1 MVIFSACGTR
11 MACSGDSIGVESFEI
26 PLNANTDAIT
36 PIAIA
41 IPATIAIDEF
51 LFIDNQPG
59 WKQGKIECTTEA
71 CGCFRADLP
80 SFP

>member
-1 MVIFSACGTR
+1 MSSAGK
-11 MACSGDSIGVESFEI
+11 GVASFEI
-26 PLNANTDAIT
+26 PLNAKTDAIT

-59 WKQGKIECTTEA
+59 
-71 CGCFRADLP
+71 
-80 SFP
+80 

>member
-1 MVIFSACGTR
+1 MSSAGKDATL
-11 MACSGDSIGVESFEI
+11 FEI
-26 PLNANTDAIT
+26 PPNAKTDAIT

-59 WKQGKIECTTEA
+59 
-71 CGCFRADLP
+71 
-80 SFP
+80 

>member
-1 MVIFSACGTR
+1 MIDIFSSCGAVT
-11 MACSGDSIGVESFEI
+11 GVSIGAESFEI
-26 PLNANTDAIT
+26 PLNAKTEPIT
-36 PIAIA
+36 AIAIA
-41 IPATIAIDEF
+41 TPATIAIDEF